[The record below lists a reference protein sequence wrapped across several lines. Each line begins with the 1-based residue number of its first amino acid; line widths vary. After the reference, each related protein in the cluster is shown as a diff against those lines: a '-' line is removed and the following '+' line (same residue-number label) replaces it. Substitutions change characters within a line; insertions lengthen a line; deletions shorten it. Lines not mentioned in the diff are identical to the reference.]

1 MVELLKQ
8 GRDECG
14 WVAAKAEFEAEG
26 TRLDELNRLVEVVRR
41 AGLRLALKI
50 GGCEALTDLYIARLT
65 GADYVIAPMIESGFA
80 LDKYRKSIAK
90 AFSTNE
96 LDDVAFLWNIET
108 IKGAESLD
116 EFQPQLGKAPV
127 LAGAVFGR
135 SDFAGSLGLDPDS
148 TDSEVVTNQV
158 LAVAQWCS
166 SQGIELVV
174 GGGVSVRSVSV
185 LREIRAVNLAR
196 FETRKVIFDA
206 ACLDLDD
213 SALEGGLLMRSDSNS
228 RGSRTK
234 LVTTT
239 ELSSRTG
246 SESRRSRLA
255 GSCESQEPQRD

>member
-1 MVELLKQ
+1 MNHLEREMVELLKQ

-80 LDKYRKSIAK
+80 LEKYRKSISK
-90 AFSTNE
+90 AFSVNE
-96 LDDVAFLWNIET
+96 LDDVSFLWNIET
-108 IKGAESLD
+108 IKGAASLV
-116 EFQPQLGKAPV
+116 EFEPQLGTTPR

-148 TDSEVVTNQV
+148 TDSDVVTSEV
-158 LAVAQWCS
+158 LTVSQWCS
-166 SQGIELVV
+166 ERDLELVV
-174 GGGVSVRSVSV
+174 GGGVSVRSVPV
-185 LREIRAVNLAR
+185 LRQVREVNLAR

-206 ACLDLDD
+206 ACLDLPD
-213 SALEGGLLMRSDSNS
+213 SALEQGLLNALRF
-228 RGSRTK
+228 
-234 LVTTT
+234 
-239 ELSSRTG
+239 ELAWLENKARYYDG
-246 SESRRSRLA
+246 IVEQDR
-255 GSCESQEPQRD
+255 QRISALRARWAL